1 VVVVG
6 RSNIN
11 KYEQLIKVMGM
22 SSSIQGLGTPGLL
35 KNVKM
40 LFGKAEVGLPGV
52 LWTGIG

>member
-1 VVVVG
+1 MVVVG

-22 SSSIQGLGTPGLL
+22 SSSIQGLGTSGLL

-40 LFGKAEVGLPGV
+40 LFGNAEVGLPGESF
-52 LWTGIG
+52 GQE